1 MYKRLG
7 QSLRLLINLGKCF
20 HLDKCLLLQFGAG
33 IQAESCL
40 LFYTLHPDL
49 LRKTIWGKENYWL
62 TIQIQE
68 NTQELRQ

>member
-1 MYKRLG
+1 MYKSLG
-7 QSLRLLINLGKCF
+7 QSLRLLTNPGKCF
-20 HLDKCLLLQFGAG
+20 HLDKCPLLRFGAG

-49 LRKTIWGKENYWL
+49 LRKTIWGKNYWL

-68 NTQELRQ
+68 NTQELTQ